1 MQPEP
6 THRRPLSEIK
16 LSIVLP
22 VFNESAVLDELL
34 QSLIDVVQHLVGDYE
49 VVFVNDGST
58 DGSAAVLDRLAAAN
72 QQVRVVHFSRNFGH
86 QAAVQAGLAHAGGD
100 AVVLMDSDMQ
110 DSPAAIGQFL
120 AQWSAGYDVVYAIR
134 ADRKENAAKRWA
146 FATFHRLLAS
156 ISSTP
161 IPADAGNFSLMD
173 ARVVRHVIALEEHD
187 RYLPGLRA
195 WVGFKQIGV
204 VVERGA
210 RYDDNPRVSLLGLW
224 RLAKTAIFSFSSV
237 PLSAFTAI
245 GYLAMALFVGLS
257 GFSLFCKLFTE
268 LAIPGWTSYIL
279 IASFFGAI
287 NALGISIVGEYVV
300 RIYDQ
305 VRQRP
310 IYLVDRKVNFQQPAK
325 ASESPLIEELES
337 AIERELIES

>member
-1 MQPEP
+1 MPPEHP
-6 THRRPLSEIK
+6 QRRPLSEIK

-22 VFNESAVLDELL
+22 VYNESVVLDELL
-34 QSLIDVVQHLVGDYE
+34 RRVIDIVQRRVGEFE

-58 DGSAAVLDRLAAAN
+58 DGSATVLDRLAAGN
-72 QQVRVVHFSRNFGH
+72 PLVHVIHFSRNFGH
-86 QAAVQAGLAHAGGD
+86 QAAVQAGLSHASGD

-110 DSPAAIGQFL
+110 DSPSAIVQFL
-120 AQWSAGYDVVYAIR
+120 QEWSAGYDVVYAIR

-146 FATFHRLLAS
+146 FASFHRLLAG

-173 ARVVRHVIALEEHD
+173 ARVVRHVIALSERD

-195 WVGFKQIGV
+195 WVGFKQVGV
-204 VVERGA
+204 MVERAA
-210 RYDDNPRVSLLGLW
+210 RYDDTPRVSLLGLW

-245 GYLAMALFVGLS
+245 GYLAMALFIGLS
-257 GFSLFCKLFTE
+257 GFSLFCKIFTE

-305 VRQRP
+305 VRERP

-325 ASESPLIEELES
+325 ASESPSIEELES